1 MILLFNKIFM
11 IIKIFRLLNFN
22 RERNLLLKN
31 PIFKSINQVS
41 KSTNYEAYLANIYC
55 RLQALQSVVS
65 RVNYYY
71 IMCSSTYILISS
83 HYSSNYFYIKNKLV
97 KKQTKYQV
105 KWQILSLNHSRNH
118 WHPKLMSSLSL
129 LIFHFNKIF
138 KNKNKDS
145 LSKYC

>member
-83 HYSSNYFYIKNKLV
+83 HYSSNYFYIKNKLA
-97 KKQTKYQV
+97 KKQNIRSNDKFC
-105 KWQILSLNHSRNH
+105 LSTIVEITDIQNLCHH
-118 WHPKLMSSLSL
+118 
-129 LIFHFNKIF
+129 
-138 KNKNKDS
+138 
-145 LSKYC
+145 